1 MKAML
6 DLVERKE
13 VLKILDRRLNMD
25 DRTRYVFK
33 NILDLPRVN
42 TAPISCGEWILNMN
56 QVVCSQCNAI
66 LFEFDQEDLPAIQS
80 LISHLGDTE
89 RFCFHCGS
97 DMHSKITKEST

>member
-66 LFEFDQEDLPAIQS
+66 LFEFDQEDLPDIQN